1 VYRYP
6 HEVTIMGKGD
16 SERRPRCQSAKVV
29 VLRAGEG
36 SAEPLLSASGEGLCE
51 AIEHALEG
59 RAHGIMVRVSDDVL
73 RRLDMLVE
81 GGICE
86 SRAGAAAFMIREGME
101 ANEGL
106 FRRVEDTTR
115 RIAELKA
122 ELHSLVGPRSTEEEP
137 A

>member
-1 VYRYP
+1 MARS
-6 HEVTIMGKGD
+6 G
-16 SERRPRCQSAKVV
+16 SEGIKKCREARVV
-29 VLRAGEG
+29 VVRADRGE
-36 SAEPLLSASGEGLCE
+36 AEPLLSASGEGLCE

-59 RAHGIMVRVSDDVL
+59 RAHGIMVRVNDDVL

-81 GGICE
+81 GGICD
-86 SRAGAAAFMIREGME
+86 SRAGAAAFMMREGIQ

-106 FRRVEDTTR
+106 FARVEDTTR

-122 ELHSLVGPRSTEEEP
+122 ELSGLVGRHDTQ